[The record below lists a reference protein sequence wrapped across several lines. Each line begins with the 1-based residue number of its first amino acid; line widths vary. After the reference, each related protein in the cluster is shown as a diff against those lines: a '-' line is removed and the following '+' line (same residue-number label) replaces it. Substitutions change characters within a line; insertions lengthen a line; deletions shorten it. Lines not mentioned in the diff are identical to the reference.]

1 MWTHADLTHWEV
13 LGAGLEHPFVP
24 SLLCGMSQP
33 SAGAGW
39 GCGAEGEGSSSVAI
53 FFWKEN
59 VLLAVTLGEE
69 PGGRFLKHPY
79 VLHFVN
85 ICGVSG
91 PQLPGDKPWEAT

>member
-1 MWTHADLTHWEV
+1 MAL
-13 LGAGLEHPFVP
+13 
-24 SLLCGMSQP
+24 
-33 SAGAGW
+33 
-39 GCGAEGEGSSSVAI
+39 

-59 VLLAVTLGEE
+59 LLLAVTLGEE

-91 PQLPGDKPWEAT
+91 PQLPGDQPWEAT